1 MYLGNQKNK
10 IRAYGIMGFRRSYI
24 VYNIFKEQLKYI
36 LVPVI
41 AGTAIFSLADGRL
54 YIGIS
59 HIIFMIMMIA
69 FLIVFLLIVLE
80 RKIRN
85 ILRSGELFYD

>member
-1 MYLGNQKNK
+1 
-10 IRAYGIMGFRRSYI
+10 MGFRRSYI